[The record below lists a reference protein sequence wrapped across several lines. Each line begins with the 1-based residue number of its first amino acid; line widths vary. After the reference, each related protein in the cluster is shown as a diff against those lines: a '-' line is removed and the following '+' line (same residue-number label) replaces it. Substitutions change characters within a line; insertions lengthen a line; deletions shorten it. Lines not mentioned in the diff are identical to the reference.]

1 MRSNDEVAR
10 YKFNFCKDCP
20 FYECELVEEYA
31 QFRESH
37 AQVNNSQNSMHVE
50 CVASDSF
57 DYTKYGGIVIPAKAV
72 SVNEKE
78 GETYLTDFYS
88 ADVDSSD
95 VDIFSYDQS
104 NLKDGCIMS
113 CRHVYQVEC
122 GRKTVTE
129 GIGDHYKI
137 EITEKLKEDCL
148 NWEKMIKEDTE
159 DRWEPSQPVFI
170 SARLEKGKLFHRKYI
185 DTICA

>member
-1 MRSNDEVAR
+1 
-10 YKFNFCKDCP
+10 
-20 FYECELVEEYA
+20 
-31 QFRESH
+31 
-37 AQVNNSQNSMHVE
+37 
-50 CVASDSF
+50 
-57 DYTKYGGIVIPAKAV
+57 
-72 SVNEKE
+72 
-78 GETYLTDFYS
+78 
-88 ADVDSSD
+88 
-95 VDIFSYDQS
+95 
-104 NLKDGCIMS
+104 MS